1 MSEIIEMPNE
11 FTMIAYK
18 PYWVDSCRQ
27 CVMERFP
34 SDFQTWTLISRDEV
48 VKEAIA
54 LINSQKL
61 RDARYNITLITTWKG
76 KLVTVEDFIEYNNI
90 SCSFDLWPC
99 GDSTPDEEKFENY
112 LLEMKNE
119 IKSKIKT

>member
-18 PYWVDSCRQ
+18 PCWVDTCRQ

-34 SDFQTWTLISRDEV
+34 SDFQSWTIISRDEV
-48 VKEAIA
+48 IREAVA
-54 LINSQKL
+54 LLSNGKL
-61 RDARYNITLITTWKG
+61 GDARYIITLVTTWKS
-76 KLVTVEDFIEYNNI
+76 KLVTVEDFIEYHSIN
-90 SCSFDLWPC
+90 CSFDLWPS
-99 GDSTPDEEKFENY
+99 GNSTPDEEKFENY

-119 IKSKIKT
+119 IKSKIKA